1 MSPGH
6 LTGGQSGQLDAHKPL
21 PGRHGAG
28 EPELGACGVLP
39 GSPTPTP
46 ICLPSVHQKSI
57 QSQSE
62 KLESHPTAC
71 PCGLGSHQPRLSRS
85 LPQLPGLL
93 ADGEERGWPVG
104 PGLGFPLGKRLSWAP
119 RVASGTRGSHGGTK
133 PGVFPGHHR
142 HQSRVSDADP
152 QGAGWRHHWLQG
164 TDGQWSLRVEL

>member
-71 PCGLGSHQPRLSRS
+71 PCGLWSHQPRLSRS
-85 LPQLPGLL
+85 LPQLPGLP

-104 PGLGFPLGKRLSWAP
+104 PGLASRGFPSGEKTLLGT
-119 RVASGTRGSHGGTK
+119 SGGFGHTGFPWRDQTR
-133 PGVFPGHHR
+133 
-142 HQSRVSDADP
+142 RVSRPP
-152 QGAGWRHHWLQG
+152 QTPKQG
-164 TDGQWSLRVEL
+164 E